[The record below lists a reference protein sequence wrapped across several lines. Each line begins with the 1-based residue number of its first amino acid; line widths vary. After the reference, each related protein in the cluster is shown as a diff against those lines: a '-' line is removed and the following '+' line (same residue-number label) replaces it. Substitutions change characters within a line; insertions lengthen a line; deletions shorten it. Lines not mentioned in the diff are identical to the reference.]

1 MRLSFFCFFYFTVR
15 GFFRSIALGQRGHHH
30 SGVGSSSGGGG
41 GGGSGTMLQD
51 VLRLLTLWFT
61 WGHREVVQ
69 IELRKGFPSVDIST
83 WQLVIPQL
91 IVRFQKFEKMKML

>member
-1 MRLSFFCFFYFTVR
+1 MR

-91 IVRFQKFEKMKML
+91 IVRFQKLEKMKML